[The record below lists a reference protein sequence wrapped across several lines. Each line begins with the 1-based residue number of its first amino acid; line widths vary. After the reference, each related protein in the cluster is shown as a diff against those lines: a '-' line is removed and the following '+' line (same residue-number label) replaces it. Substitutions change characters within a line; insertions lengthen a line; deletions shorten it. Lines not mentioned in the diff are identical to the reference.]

1 MIKKSLILMSLFITM
16 ILVLGI
22 VSAAVP
28 TTVPEKSNGCSW
40 WQKLLGK
47 CHSADKN
54 TDKSANQNKTITKK
68 GMLPP
73 GKNKAVPPKKTI
85 KNGNQTITGNA
96 IKKVPARK

>member
-1 MIKKSLILMSLFITM
+1 MIEKRIALILMSAFIVSV
-16 ILVLGI
+16 LVLGI

-47 CHSADKN
+47 CHSAEKN

-73 GKNKAVPPKKTI
+73 GKAIGKGVPPTKM
-85 KNGNQTITGNA
+85 TGKA
-96 IKKVPARK
+96 IKKVPAKK